1 MTDNGTSEV
10 PIPFSGDD
18 EEMAFP
24 ETSEAGVMQ
33 VALSGLAGGFAAA
46 TQRRTDRADQIAG
59 DSQAMW
65 SIAMTTPTFT
75 NAQAMRVANEA
86 GSGRTRAETNNP
98 ANTSATQ

>member
-1 MTDNGTSEV
+1 M
-10 PIPFSGDD
+10 PDD
-18 EEMAFP
+18 DGVIDIDLTGEQEDMAFP

-46 TQRRTDRADQIAG
+46 AQRRTDRADQLGG

-65 SIAMTTPTFT
+65 SIAMTTPTFS

-86 GSGRTRAETNNP
+86 GSGRTRAETNAP
-98 ANTSATQ
+98 AATSAGQ